1 MKQFSEKRR
10 MLNALSRLEGQVRG
24 IRAMVD
30 SDRDCAEITQQIS
43 AARSALDMLGVR
55 LVAANLRECVAQ
67 HDIPAA
73 DRARMEQALGALVR
87 LH

>member
-1 MKQFSEKRR
+1 

-55 LVAANLRECVAQ
+55 LVAANLRACVAE